1 MIHLPREVEDRGDG
15 GTASSPR
22 PVLLTGAAGRIGT
35 AFRLAHGHDYRFRL
49 ADLETSALTGTPGEA
64 HEVIRLDVSDLA
76 ACHAA
81 CAGIDTVVH
90 LAADPRPDAPWES
103 LLANNIQGV
112 VNICEAAL
120 AAGCQRVIYASSAHA
135 IGGYPPEL
143 TLADD
148 APARPGNLY
157 GASKVFGEGVLS
169 ACAERGLSGVAIRIG
184 AYDAPWYYEDTDDN
198 VAAAY
203 VSPRDMNQLLVRA
216 IETPGI
222 TYAVVAGISH
232 NRRKRFDLHQT
243 RALLGYDPQDDGFRA
258 RAEHAARTGNVR
270 GS

>member
-1 MIHLPREVEDRGDG
+1 MFHLPEEGKDSNGCSSV
-15 GTASSPR
+15 TAPR
-22 PVLLTGAAGRIGT
+22 LILLTGAAGRIGT

-49 ADLETSALTGTPGEA
+49 ADLETASLANTPGAA
-64 HEVIRLDVSDLA
+64 HEIIRLDVADAA
-76 ACHAA
+76 ACHVA

-90 LAADPRPDAPWES
+90 LAADPRPDAPWDS

-120 AAGCQRVIYASSAHA
+120 AARCQRVIYASSAHA
-135 IGGYPPEL
+135 VGAYPPEL

-148 APARPGNLY
+148 APPRPGNLY

-169 ACAERGLSGVAIRIG
+169 AFAARGLPGVAIRIG

-203 VSPRDMNQLLVRA
+203 LSPRDMNQLLAQA
-216 IETPGI
+216 IETPDI

-232 NRRKRFDLHQT
+232 NRRKRFDLRQT
-243 RALLGYDPQDDGFRA
+243 RALLGYAPQDDGFRA
-258 RAEHAARTGNVR
+258 RAEHATRSNA
-270 GS
+270 S

>member
-1 MIHLPREVEDRGDG
+1 MLMIHLPGEFEESTDC
-15 GTASSPR
+15 SSAKPPR

-35 AFRLAHGHDYRFRL
+35 AFRLAHGQDYHFRL
-49 ADLETSALTGTPGEA
+49 ADLETSALIGTPGEA
-64 HEVIRLDVSDLA
+64 HEVIRLDVSDAA

-90 LAADPRPDAPWES
+90 LAADPRPDAPWDS
-103 LLANNIQGV
+103 LLQNNIQGV

-120 AAGCQRVIYASSAHA
+120 AAGCRRVIYASSAHA
-135 IGGYPPEL
+135 VGAYPPDL

-148 APARPGNLY
+148 APPWPGNLY

-169 ACAERGLSGVAIRIG
+169 AFATRGLSGVAIRIG
-184 AYDAPWYYEDTDDN
+184 AYDAPWYYEDTDST

-203 VSPRDMNQLLVRA
+203 ISPRDMNQLLVRA

-222 TYAVVAGISH
+222 SYAVVAGISH
-232 NRRKRFDLHQT
+232 NRQQRFDLRQT
-243 RALLGYDPQDDGFRA
+243 RALLAYDPQDDGIRA
-258 RAEHAARTGNVR
+258 REEHAARRNGA
-270 GS
+270 

>member
-1 MIHLPREVEDRGDG
+1 MIHLLREFEESTDCSR
-15 GTASSPR
+15 ASPR

-49 ADLETSALTGTPGEA
+49 ADLETGSLGPTPGVD
-64 HEVIRLDVSDLA
+64 HEVVHLDVADSA

-103 LLANNIQGV
+103 LVANNIQGV

-120 AAGCQRVIYASSAHA
+120 AAGCRRVVYASSAHA
-135 IGGYPPEL
+135 IGAYPPDL

-148 APARPGNLY
+148 APPRPGNLY

-169 ACAERGLSGVAIRIG
+169 AFAARGLSGVAIRIG

-203 VSPRDMNQLLVRA
+203 ISPRDMNQLLVRA
-216 IETPGI
+216 IETPQI
-222 TYAVVAGISH
+222 AHAVVAGISN
-232 NRRKRFDLHQT
+232 NRRQRFDLRQT
-243 RALLGYDPQDDGFRA
+243 RALLGYAPQNDGFLA
-258 RAEHAARTGNVR
+258 REEHAARKGGR
-270 GS
+270 

>member
-1 MIHLPREVEDRGDG
+1 VSP
-15 GTASSPR
+15 PR
-22 PVLLTGAAGRIGT
+22 PILLTGAAGRIGT
-35 AFRLAHGHDYRFRL
+35 AFRLAHGQYYRFRL
-49 ADLETSALTGTPGEA
+49 ADLDTSSLTGTPGAA
-64 HEVIRLDVSDLA
+64 HEVIQLDVSDAA

-120 AAGCQRVIYASSAHA
+120 AAGCQRVVYASSAHA
-135 IGGYPPEL
+135 VGAYPPGL

-148 APARPGNLY
+148 APPRPGNLY
-157 GASKVFGEGVLS
+157 GASKVFGEAVLS
-169 ACAERGLSGVAIRIG
+169 AFAARGLSGIAIRIG
-184 AYDAPWYYEDTDDN
+184 AYDAPWYYADSDDN

-203 VSPRDMNQLLVRA
+203 ISPRDMNQLLALA

-222 TYAVVAGISH
+222 PYAVVAGISH
-232 NRRKRFDLHQT
+232 NRRQRFDLLQT
-243 RALLGYDPQDDGFRA
+243 RALLAYAPEDDGFRV
-258 RAEHAARTGNVR
+258 REEHAARAGQT
-270 GS
+270 

>member
-1 MIHLPREVEDRGDG
+1 MHLPGEFKELPDCSS
-15 GTASSPR
+15 ASPR

-35 AFRLAHGHDYRFRL
+35 AFRVAHGHGYRFRL
-49 ADLETSALTGTPGEA
+49 ADLETSTLASTPGEA
-64 HEVIRLDVSDLA
+64 HEVIRLDVADA
-76 ACHAA
+76 PACHAA

-135 IGGYPPEL
+135 VGAYPPEL
-143 TLADD
+143 MLADD

-169 ACAERGLSGVAIRIG
+169 AFATRGLSGIAIRIG

-203 VSPRDMNQLLVRA
+203 LSPRDMNQLLVRA

-222 TYAVVAGISH
+222 SYAVVAGISD
-232 NRRKRFDLHQT
+232 NRQKRFDLRHT
-243 RALLGYDPQDDGFRA
+243 RVLLGYAPQDDGFRA
-258 RAEHAARTGNVR
+258 RAEHAA
-270 GS
+270 SADH

>member
-1 MIHLPREVEDRGDG
+1 MIHLPEECKDSKDCSS
-15 GTASSPR
+15 AASPR
-22 PVLLTGAAGRIGT
+22 SVLLTGAAGRIGT
-35 AFRLAHGHDYRFRL
+35 AFRLAHGHDYRLRL
-49 ADLETSALTGTPGEA
+49 ADLETNDLASTPGEA
-64 HEVIRLDVSDLA
+64 HEVIRLDVADAA
-76 ACHAA
+76 ACCTA
-81 CAGIDTVVH
+81 CQGVGTVIH

-112 VNICEAAL
+112 VNMCEAAL

-135 IGGYPPEL
+135 VGAYPPEL
-143 TLADD
+143 MLADD
-148 APARPGNLY
+148 APPRPGNLY

-169 ACAERGLSGVAIRIG
+169 AFAARGLSGVAIRIG

-203 VSPRDMNQLLVRA
+203 ISPRDLNQLLVRA

-222 TYAVVAGISH
+222 SYAVVAGISD
-232 NRRKRFDLHQT
+232 NRQQRFDLRQT

-258 RAEHAARTGNVR
+258 REEHATRSSA
-270 GS
+270 